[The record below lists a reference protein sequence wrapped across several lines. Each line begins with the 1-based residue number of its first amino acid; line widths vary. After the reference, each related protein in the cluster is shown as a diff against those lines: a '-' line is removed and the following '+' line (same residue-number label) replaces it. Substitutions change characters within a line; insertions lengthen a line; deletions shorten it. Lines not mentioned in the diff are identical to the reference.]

1 MGRSY
6 TIVQPSAEL
15 AARYRASGLWIER
28 TLAQELEAGL
38 LRNGAFPYRV
48 WSDLRPYSG
57 TLAQV
62 HDRARRLAASFVA
75 LGIKAGDAISFQLPN
90 WIEAVETFLATM
102 FIGAISVPVVH
113 IYGAKELK
121 FVLADTQS
129 KLHVTVSQFRH
140 LDYRGIMEG
149 MHAALPTLERI
160 LYIDDGSFGALYE
173 AAPLPAVYSGDPDVP
188 AIIGYTSGTTS
199 DPKGA
204 IQTHRTVIA
213 ELLQRRY
220 RNAGDTRPIPLEP
233 PAGFNRWL
241 VASPV
246 GHVAG
251 LQTGILMPILL
262 DRQAHFIDRW
272 DVEAVLEAL
281 VEADLNLGAAATFFF
296 NSFINHPKFRP
307 EHIKHI
313 RYIAS
318 GGAPVPRAFG
328 EQCDAI
334 GVNLI
339 RGYGSTEHPSITGSA
354 FEDALDKRIGTDG
367 RPIAGVEIE
376 LRDADGK
383 PVPVGVPGEIH
394 SRGPDLFVGYTDAR
408 LNADAFDAQGWFC
421 TGDVGVLDADGYLTI
436 TDRTKDIII
445 RGGEN
450 ISAAEVE
457 DALNRLDGVIEVAAV
472 AAPDARMGEH
482 VCAFLRLAA
491 GATAPTLDEVRK
503 HLMAVGIA
511 RQKWP
516 EELRVVEG
524 DFDRTPSGKI
534 KKIMLRDQLR
544 REASERV
551 G

>member
-1 MGRSY
+1 
-6 TIVQPSAEL
+6 
-15 AARYRASGLWIER
+15 
-28 TLAQELEAGL
+28 
-38 LRNGAFPYRV
+38 
-48 WSDLRPYSG
+48 
-57 TLAQV
+57 
-62 HDRARRLAASFVA
+62 
-75 LGIKAGDAISFQLPN
+75 
-90 WIEAVETFLATM
+90 M

>member
-1 MGRSY
+1 
-6 TIVQPSAEL
+6 
-15 AARYRASGLWIER
+15 LWLDR
-28 TLAQELEAGL
+28 TLGQELEAGL
-38 LRNGAFPYRV
+38 VRNAAFPYRV
-48 WSDLRPYSG
+48 WSDQRPYNG
-57 TLAQV
+57 TLAAIHQ
-62 HDRARRLAASFVA
+62 RARRLATSFVE
-75 LGIKAGDAISFQLPN
+75 LGIGPGDAVSFQLPN

-102 FIGAISVPVVH
+102 FVGAIAVPVVH
-113 IYGAKELK
+113 IYGPKELK
-121 FVLADTQS
+121 FVLADTQA

-140 LDYRGIMEG
+140 LNYREIVEG
-149 MHAALPTLERI
+149 MRTDLPALERV
-160 LYIDDGSFGALYE
+160 LYIDHDAFQMLYD
-173 AAPLPAVYSGDPDVP
+173 APPVASVYAGDPDVP
-188 AIIGYTSGTTS
+188 SIIGYTSGTTS

-213 ELLQRRY
+213 ELLQRRC
-220 RNAGDTRPIPLEP
+220 REPGDSRPIPLEP
-233 PAGFNRWL
+233 PEGSNKWL

-246 GHVAG
+246 GHIAG

-262 DRQAHFIDRW
+262 DRPAHFIDRW

-296 NSFINHPKFRP
+296 NSFVNHPKFRP

-328 EQCDAI
+328 EQCDRL

-354 FEDALDKRIGTDG
+354 FSDPLGKRIGTDG
-367 RPIAGVEIE
+367 RPIAGVEIQ
-376 LRDADGK
+376 LRDADGR
-383 PVPVGVPGEIH
+383 PVPVGVPGEIY
-394 SRGPDLFVGYTDAR
+394 SRGPDLFVGYTDER
-408 LNADAFDAQGWFC
+408 LNEEAFDAEGWFC

-457 DALNRLDGVIEVAAV
+457 DALNRMSGVVEVAAV

-491 GATAPTLDEVRK
+491 GVPAPTMEAVRA
-503 HLMAVGIA
+503 HLTAVGIA

-516 EELRVVEG
+516 EELRVVDG

-534 KKIMLRDQLR
+534 KKVTLRDQLR
-544 REASERV
+544 KEANTNVR
-551 G
+551 